1 MANESAG
8 QTLSAWQELT
18 TSLAAN
24 AADLPFLEAHRVQ
37 LADMLK
43 QAQDLAAQQAALA
56 ASKQDVSKRLQGMLD
71 EGRKIAS
78 FLRLGVK
85 QHYGTRAEKLVEFRI
100 RPFRGRKA
108 AKSNPPTPEPPAT
121 TPTSSATTPS
131 TSPATGSGH

>member
-24 AADLPFLEAHRVQ
+24 AVDLPFLETHRVQ

-43 QAQDLAAQQAALA
+43 QAQDLANQQAALA
-56 ASKQDVSKRLQGMLD
+56 ASKQDVSKKLQGMLD

-78 FLRLGVK
+78 FLRFGVK
-85 QHYGTRAEKLVEFRI
+85 QRYGTRAEKLVEFRI

-108 AKSNPPTPEPPAT
+108 AKSNPPTPETPAT
-121 TPTSSATTPS
+121 PPTSPATTPS
-131 TSPATGSGH
+131 TSPAPATGH